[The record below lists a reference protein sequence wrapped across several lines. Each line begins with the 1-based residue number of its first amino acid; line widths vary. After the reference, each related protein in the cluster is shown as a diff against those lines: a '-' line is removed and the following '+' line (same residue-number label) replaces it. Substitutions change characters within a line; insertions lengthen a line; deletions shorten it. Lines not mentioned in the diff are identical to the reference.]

1 MRTVRDQFRG
11 ETIVL
16 DNALAF
22 VIHHL
27 YQRIRGESY
36 REFNQLGVEVTPEQ
50 WMVLVRLWDRG
61 ELTPSELSD
70 STHKDRPTTTR
81 ILQTMEAHGLIERRN
96 DPSDGRQRVVR
107 LTPHGKALRRQ
118 LVPVAKG
125 LVERLERGIPERDL
139 LCTRQTLRRM
149 LANLE

>member
-1 MRTVRDQFRG
+1 MRDQFRG

-27 YQRIRGESY
+27 YQRIRSVSY
-36 REFNQLGVEVTPEQ
+36 REFNGYGVEVTPEQ
-50 WMVLVRLWDRG
+50 WMVLVRLWERG

-81 ILQTMEAHGLIERRN
+81 ILQTMEAHGLIERRA
-96 DPSDGRQRVVR
+96 DPANERQRVMR
-107 LTPHGKALRRQ
+107 LSARGKALRKQ

-139 LCTRQTLRRM
+139 VCTRQTLRRM
-149 LANLE
+149 LENLE

>member
-1 MRTVRDQFRG
+1 VRDQFRG
-11 ETIVL
+11 EGIVL

-27 YQRIRGESY
+27 YQRIRSEGY
-36 REFNQLGVEVTPEQ
+36 RAFNEHGVEITPEQ
-50 WMVLVRLWDRG
+50 WMVLVRLWERG

-81 ILQTMEAHGLIERRN
+81 ILQTMETHGLVERRT
-96 DPSDGRQRVVR
+96 DASDKRQRMVR
-107 LTPHGKALRRQ
+107 LTAHGKALRKK
-118 LVPVAKG
+118 LVPVAQD

-139 LCTRQTLRRM
+139 QCTRQTLRRM
-149 LANLE
+149 LENLE